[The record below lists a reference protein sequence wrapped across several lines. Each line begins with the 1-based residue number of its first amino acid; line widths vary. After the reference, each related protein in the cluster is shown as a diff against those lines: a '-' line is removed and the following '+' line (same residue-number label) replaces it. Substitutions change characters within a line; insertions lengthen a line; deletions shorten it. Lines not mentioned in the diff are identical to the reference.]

1 MSYRERLNPWTI
13 VRVLPDVEPISVGRF
28 RSRSDAD
35 GHLKF
40 LRQQIPNASFEVIF
54 DGQPRSVL
62 KQQSSVEQEQAQE
75 VQLSS

>member
-1 MSYRERLNPWTI
+1 MSYKERLNPWTI
-13 VRVLPDVEPISVGRF
+13 VRILPNTERVNVSRF

-40 LRQQIPNASFEVIF
+40 LRQQIPNAAFEVIF
-54 DGQPRSVL
+54 DCQRHASANSL
-62 KQQSSVEQEQAQE
+62 TDEQEQPKE